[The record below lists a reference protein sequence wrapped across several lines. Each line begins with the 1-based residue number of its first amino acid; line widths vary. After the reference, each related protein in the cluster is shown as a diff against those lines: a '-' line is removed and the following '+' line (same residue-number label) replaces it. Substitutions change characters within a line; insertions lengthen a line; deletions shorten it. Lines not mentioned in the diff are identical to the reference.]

1 MDVITATTILTTN
14 HSHMLLQLSSG
25 NLAMVEYQITV
36 GDVTIAVLLTI
47 LVVMQTVS
55 LWRNGR

>member
-14 HSHMLLQLSSG
+14 HSIMLLQLSSG